1 MGISMAEVN
10 RLQKGITMAEVNRL
24 QTGITM
30 AEVDKIMGDSS
41 AEITM
46 NIYNKAQEGDNENT

>member
-10 RLQKGITMAEVNRL
+10 RLQKGIS
-24 QTGITM
+24 M

-41 AEITM
+41 VETTM